1 MEEGERI
8 KRIQSYIDI
17 KLKDTEKAIRKYKE
31 REDYLESDYNYLKG
45 YRDAMEDAQ
54 IYATCPAPA
63 DGRYVAEMEKK
74 IHILPTKGNREGW
87 KNLVIAKE
95 YKDKDGNVEIDVSST
110 DSEMVDDL
118 LIFAAIHGNMIER
131 HPEYNKDNVAKAIN
145 DLVAENNRKYP
156 NGEGEWE

>member
-54 IYATCPAPA
+54 IYVTCPAPA

-74 IHILPTKGNREGW
+74 IHMKEWNEHKDPTINYRF
-87 KNLVIAKE
+87 
-95 YKDKDGNVEIDVSST
+95 KDGKIVEESWSP
-110 DSEMVDDL
+110 
-118 LIFAAIHGNMIER
+118 NER
-131 HPEYNKDNVAKAIN
+131 D
-145 DLVAENNRKYP
+145 
-156 NGEGEWE
+156 

>member
-54 IYATCPAPA
+54 IYVTCPAPA

-74 IHILPTKGNREGW
+74 IHKLPYRLARMYGLIRRSRRYVRFYFEQEV
-87 KNLVIAKE
+87 LLKE
-95 YKDKDGNVEIDVSST
+95 WNEHKDPTINYRFKDGKIVEESWS
-110 DSEMVDDL
+110 
-118 LIFAAIHGNMIER
+118 
-131 HPEYNKDNVAKAIN
+131 PNKRD
-145 DLVAENNRKYP
+145 
-156 NGEGEWE
+156 

>member
-54 IYATCPAPA
+54 IYVTCPAPA
-63 DGRYVAEMEKK
+63 DGRYVVEMEKK
-74 IHILPTKGNREGW
+74 IHKLPYRLDRMYGLIRRSRRYVRFYFEQEA
-87 KNLVIAKE
+87 LLKE
-95 YKDKDGNVEIDVSST
+95 WNEHKDPTINYRFKDGKIVEESWSP
-110 DSEMVDDL
+110 
-118 LIFAAIHGNMIER
+118 NER
-131 HPEYNKDNVAKAIN
+131 D
-145 DLVAENNRKYP
+145 
-156 NGEGEWE
+156 

>member
-1 MEEGERI
+1 MEEGEKI

-54 IYATCPAPA
+54 IYVTCPAPA

-74 IHILPTKGNREGW
+74 IHKLPYRLAREQEA
-87 KNLVIAKE
+87 LLKE
-95 YKDKDGNVEIDVSST
+95 WNEHKDPTINYRFKDGKIVEESWSP
-110 DSEMVDDL
+110 
-118 LIFAAIHGNMIER
+118 NER
-131 HPEYNKDNVAKAIN
+131 D
-145 DLVAENNRKYP
+145 
-156 NGEGEWE
+156 

>member
-54 IYATCPAPA
+54 IYVTCPAPA
-63 DGRYVAEMEKK
+63 DGRYVAEMELKEWNEHK
-74 IHILPTKGNREGW
+74 DPTINYRF
-87 KNLVIAKE
+87 
-95 YKDKDGNVEIDVSST
+95 KDGKIVEESWSP
-110 DSEMVDDL
+110 
-118 LIFAAIHGNMIER
+118 NER
-131 HPEYNKDNVAKAIN
+131 D
-145 DLVAENNRKYP
+145 
-156 NGEGEWE
+156 